1 MLSIT
6 AAGGSGAISRRHL
19 NTWLAFTSWRRATIE
34 TDAPGA
40 SLSAT
45 IRRFDTSDHS
55 RRLGLPELRL
65 VSAKP
70 LVHAEREKIYNQQHE
85 LEGKLADINRELGAI
100 DAYEAAKTG
109 KAVRQS
115 AGQARG
121 ARARPQAR
129 RGSKRDAL
137 LQLIKDNPSGLVR
150 GEILERMGLK
160 GDKSGEMS
168 VSNALTALTKAN
180 QVTRRDGRYVA
191 A

>member
-1 MLSIT
+1 MAEQPFADFIT
-6 AAGGSGAISRRHL
+6 RER
-19 NTWLAFTSWRRATIE
+19 E
-34 TDAPGA
+34 
-40 SLSAT
+40 
-45 IRRFDTSDHS
+45 
-55 RRLGLPELRL
+55 RLR
-65 VSAKP
+65 
-70 LVHAEREKIYNQQHE
+70 AEREQIFNQQHE

-100 DAYEAAKTG
+100 DAYEAAKIG
-109 KAVRQS
+109 KPPGAVRQT
-115 AGQARG
+115 RG

-129 RGSKRDAL
+129 RDSRRDAL
-137 LQLIKDNPSGLVR
+137 MQVIKDNPSGLTR